1 MHALSAERIAQVGQ
15 DFVTASHRR
24 PNIPKG
30 VYALQ
35 SALDE
40 IKANR
45 AKQAAKQKPGR
56 RPKRTYRA
64 ARRCRSALLAQAL
77 STSTASTSSTAS
89 TAAKHSRKSGGD
101 FLINWEDG
109 DTPHCW
115 AITDDIDR
123 VGIYTINGDQPLPPR
138 EGWEPYYATSPA
150 PTIEYN
156 L

>member
-1 MHALSAERIAQVGQ
+1 MLLANYFSAGILAKYCMRSPQNASRKWAKISSQLH
-15 DFVTASHRR
+15 TAG
-24 PNIPKG
+24 PIPKG

-64 ARRCRSALLAQAL
+64 ACRCRSALLAQAL

-89 TAAKHSRKSGGD
+89 TAAKHSIASQ
-101 FLINWEDG
+101 
-109 DTPHCW
+109 
-115 AITDDIDR
+115 
-123 VGIYTINGDQPLPPR
+123 V
-138 EGWEPYYATSPA
+138 ATF
-150 PTIEYN
+150 
-156 L
+156 